1 FNIAAMNKILP
12 NILLVALVLFASC
25 YYNKEDFVVPNNQAP
40 PDPTVSNLVKENYVN
55 KIYISVLGRKPL
67 EDEFD
72 QGLAIIDQDNLSL
85 ENRDDF
91 LDLVFKKPEYFNRVY
106 ELARVDLL
114 NALDTVLILEYIFLL
129 DFLLQQ
135 TQDAGEREVLIY
147 EQSRLIQLRE
157 VPQELENGNID
168 VVEVHRRCL
177 NNLFYDEIN
186 MGTENFV
193 VSVFQNLLFRFPS
206 SAENIDNNEL
216 ENGKMIVDGF
226 ESVLFFQVGSS
237 KQDFMD
243 IFLASNDYFEGQVRG
258 LYNRF
263 LFREPD
269 SEEMSA
275 LAVDYAQDRDYV
287 KLQKAILSLDE
298 YVGID

>member
-1 FNIAAMNKILP
+1 MNKILP
-12 NILLVALVLFASC
+12 NILLVVMVLFISC

-106 ELARVDLL
+106 ELARADLL
-114 NALDTVLILEYIFLL
+114 NGLDTILILEYIFLL

-135 TQDAGEREVLIY
+135 TQDTGEREVLIY
-147 EQSRLIQLRE
+147 EQSRLILLRE

-206 SAENIDNNEL
+206 SAENIENNEL

-237 KQDFMD
+237 KQEFID

-275 LAVDYAQDRDYV
+275 LAVAYAQDRDYV

-298 YVGID
+298 YVGIQ